1 MKKKILIC
9 GNFNIVHS
17 GHIRIFE
24 FAKKMNAKLIV
35 GVFCDKIARK
45 KVFIKEK
52 QRLKCVKSNTF
63 VDEVYLIN
71 SSLKSF
77 ILKIK
82 PDILLKGQEFEKINN
97 PELKYL
103 DKIGAKLIF
112 GSGNTNYSSIEMIS
126 NEFTDKN
133 YSKLVHEKDYLERHQ
148 INSKKLINIIK
159 KFYKLKVAIIGDSII
174 DEYISTNPIGMSRE
188 DTTIVVAPVGS
199 NLFVG
204 GAAIVAAHA
213 SSLGAE
219 SSLFTVNG
227 KDKYNKFLEKKLK
240 NYKVKSNIFIDESRN
255 TNLKRRYR
263 VPEKTLLRV
272 NMYDQREIPKKIQDK
287 IFNKIKNI
295 SSKLDLLVFSDFNF
309 GCLPEELVKKI
320 LLYLKNKNIFTVAD
334 SQTSSQIGNIGKFKD
349 VNLITPTEHEARV
362 ELKDFTSGIVKISLD
377 LIKETRSKN
386 LMLTLNKD
394 GVLIQGGSKYNS
406 QTEKLPSL
414 SKLAKDPAGCG
425 DAMLI
430 TSSMAMSCGANLWE
444 AAYLGSIAAGLQS
457 QSLGNTPITIKNIKE
472 EINNI

>member
-35 GVFCDKIARK
+35 GVFCDRIARK
-45 KVFIKEK
+45 KVFIHEK
-52 QRLKCVKSNTF
+52 QRLECVRSNSF

-71 SSLKSF
+71 TSLKKF

-82 PDILLKGQEFEKINN
+82 PNILLKGQEFEKSNN

-112 GSGNTNYSSIEMIS
+112 GSGSTNYSSLEMVS
-126 NEFTDKN
+126 NEFINKD
-133 YSKLVHEKDYLERHQ
+133 YSHLVHEKDYLKRHQ
-148 INSKKLINIIK
+148 ISPKNLINITK
-159 KFYKLKVAIIGDSII
+159 KFNKLQVAVIGDSII

-188 DTTIVVAPVGS
+188 DTTIVVTPVGN

-204 GAAIVAAHA
+204 GSAIVAAHA
-213 SSLGAE
+213 SSLGAK
-219 SSLFTVNG
+219 SSLFTING

-240 NYKVKSNIFIDESRN
+240 NYNVDRNIFIDETRN
-255 TNLKRRYR
+255 TNLKKRYR
-263 VPEKTLLRV
+263 APEKTLLRV
-272 NMYDQREIPKKIQDK
+272 NLYEQRKISKKIQDK
-287 IFNKIKNI
+287 ILKKIKKI
-295 SSKLDLLVFSDFNF
+295 SSKIDLLVFSDFNF
-309 GCLPEELVKKI
+309 GCLPSELVNNILNHIKKKKI
-320 LLYLKNKNIFTVAD
+320 FVAAD
-334 SQTSSQIGNIGKFKD
+334 SQTSSQIGNIGKFKN

-377 LIKETRSKN
+377 LIKQTRTNN
-386 LMLTLNKD
+386 LILTLNKD
-394 GVLIQGGSKYNS
+394 GALIQGGSQNNWK
-406 QTEKLPSL
+406 TEKLPSL
-414 SKLAKDPAGCG
+414 CKLAKDPAGCG
-425 DAMLI
+425 DAFFI
-430 TSSMAMSCGANLWE
+430 TSSMAMSCGSSLWE
-444 AAYLGSIAAGLQS
+444 AAYLGSIAAGLQA
-457 QSLGNTPITIKNIKE
+457 QFLGNTPVSLSRIKK